1 MTLPPIDMSIV
12 KVAFSDAEREFY
24 SALLERSQSVFEG
37 FIKSGVANKS
47 YIQIFSLLQ
56 RLRQACDHVS
66 LVVQNNVDTDSK
78 CTTGQ
83 SMDDSDVAVGDNTLS
98 NKVSTLSYFF
108 LFSLHV
114 FHPFHLN
121 VVIY

>member
-1 MTLPPIDMSIV
+1 MAIV
-12 KVAFSDAEREFY
+12 NVAFSDAEREFY

-37 FIKSGVANKS
+37 FIKAGVANKS

-78 CTTGQ
+78 CKTER
-83 SMDDSDVAVGDNTLS
+83 SEDNSDDVTDGAVGDNTLS
-98 NKVSTLSYFF
+98 NKVSMQNYLF
-108 LFSLHV
+108 FSLHV
-114 FHPFHLN
+114 SSLSALIF
-121 VVIY
+121 VII